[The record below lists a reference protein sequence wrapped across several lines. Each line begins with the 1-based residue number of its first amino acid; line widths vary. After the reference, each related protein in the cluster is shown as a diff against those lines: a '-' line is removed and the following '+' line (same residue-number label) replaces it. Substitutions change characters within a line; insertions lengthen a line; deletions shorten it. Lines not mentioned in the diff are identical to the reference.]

1 MTTHIVLPAV
11 DDILG
16 PAGTRFF
23 GRGFRR
29 VGYQLGE
36 VRSGCSEYAP
46 WASATIDVNYP
57 SDWSRKAV
65 GTDLRPHFST
75 IDALVL
81 SAQLTELCLQSAKDP
96 AVLTDGWLR
105 KVRITAGGKPQED
118 LVGLKATARR
128 KSVVAGEDGLEI
140 SVIDAA
146 IGAMRVQSEVVH
158 PAAALTPGEWE
169 HENDLL
175 GVPEEQRYYGA
186 GFKAREQRIRDLEV
200 QDKVRANAVLDL
212 SEDGPAASSGLEA
225 AHQPSASMVD
235 AFVTALQLAQVM
247 MYDLDNVRR
256 QDSDTLWMRQTTMTA
271 AEPKRAWGADIPV
284 TTELADPALLQ
295 MGADTWRTFTVLAEV
310 AGITVRSAV
319 THRLPGSS

>member
-1 MTTHIVLPAV
+1 MPVNTTLPAV

-16 PAGTRFF
+16 PAEKRFF

-29 VGYQLGE
+29 VGYDVSEL
-36 VRSGCSEYAP
+36 RTGCADGVP
-46 WASATIDVNYP
+46 WASASVDVSYP

-81 SAQLTELCLQSAKDP
+81 GAQLAEHCLLSPGQTPEILA
-96 AVLTDGWLR
+96 AGWLR
-105 KVRITAGGKPQED
+105 KVRITAGSKPQED

-128 KSVVAGEDGLEI
+128 KSVQPIEPGWAV
-140 SVIDAA
+140 SVFDFA

-158 PAAALTPGEWE
+158 PTAELTEGEWT
-169 HENDLL
+169 
-175 GVPEEQRYYGA
+175 PEKLPEDRYYGA
-186 GFKAREQRIRDLEV
+186 GFKARGQRIRDLEV
-200 QDKVRANAVLDL
+200 QDQTKARAVLEL
-212 SEDGPAASSGLEA
+212 SDECLKPATGLEA
-225 AHQPSASMVD
+225 AYHPAPSMVD

-247 MYDLDNVRR
+247 MYDLDGVPR

-271 AEPKRAWGADIPV
+271 PKPSKTREIPV

-295 MGADTWRTFTVLAEV
+295 MGGDTWRTFTVLAEV
-310 AGITVRSAV
+310 AGINVRSAV
-319 THRLPGSS
+319 THRLPGSA

>member
-1 MTTHIVLPAV
+1 MTLNTVLPAV

-16 PAGTRFF
+16 PAARRFF

-29 VGYQLGE
+29 VGYDVSEL
-36 VRSGCSEYAP
+36 RTGCADDAP
-46 WASATIDVNYP
+46 WASASVDVSYP

-81 SAQLTELCLQSAKDP
+81 GAQLAERCLLAPGQDP
-96 AVLTDGWLR
+96 AVLAGGWMS
-105 KVRITAGGKPQED
+105 KVRITAGSKPQED

-128 KSVVAGEDGLEI
+128 KSVRPADEPGFEV
-140 SVIDAA
+140 SVFDSA
-146 IGAMRVQSEVVH
+146 IGAMRVRSEVVH
-158 PAAALTPGEWE
+158 PAVALTPGEWSPQE
-169 HENDLL
+169 L
-175 GVPEEQRYYGA
+175 PEDRYYGA
-186 GFKAREQRIRDLEV
+186 GFKARGQRIRDLEV
-200 QDKVRANAVLDL
+200 RDQTKATAVLEL
-212 SEDGPAASSGLEA
+212 SDDGPPGSVGLEA
-225 AHQPSASMVD
+225 AYQPSPSMVD

-247 MYDLDNVRR
+247 MYDLDGVPR

-271 AEPKRAWGADIPV
+271 AMPSKTRDIPV

-295 MGADTWRTFTVLAEV
+295 MGGNTWRTFTVLAEV
-310 AGITVRSAV
+310 AGINVRSAV